1 MPPLLIQNFAENSIK
16 HSIRIGNKIDIFVIA
31 QPLGEDRI
39 RIRMLDTGQGISPE
53 VVEKINE
60 FRRTGVRQEGLGIG
74 IQNAIERLNVLYG
87 ADTKCEIQRDEPHG
101 TRIEIVLPLR
111 RGEDPEEDE

>member
-1 MPPLLIQNFAENSIK
+1 MPPLLIQNFAENAIK
-16 HSIRIGNKIDIFVIA
+16 HSLKIGNQIDIFVIA

-39 RIRMLDTGQGISPE
+39 RIRVLDTGQGIAPE
-53 VVEKINE
+53 IVEKINE

-74 IQNAIERLNVLYG
+74 IQNAIERLSVLYG
-87 ADTKCEIQRDEPHG
+87 ADTTFEIDRDEPHG